1 MAAKDTLVHLWVLV
15 EWDLWSKSMKSQ
27 ILEGFR
33 SFSERRN
40 WLQLAENIFKYFSA
54 PYSDA
59 NNLMIS
65 KKNACNFPQLALTIL
80 YTCVVQISN
89 RWRWSLYSKWKHRCQ
104 RFPTFLWLS
113 GCLNAARMS
122 AHIKVSRDNKSLN
135 VNFPHKADLGGVPIK
150 PIFTPV
156 LPN

>member
-65 KKNACNFPQLALTIL
+65 KKKCMQFSSIG
-80 YTCVVQISN
+80 SN
-89 RWRWSLYSKWKHRCQ
+89 YIVYLRGTDFQSL
-104 RFPTFLWLS
+104 
-113 GCLNAARMS
+113 
-122 AHIKVSRDNKSLN
+122 KVKL
-135 VNFPHKADLGGVPIK
+135 V
-150 PIFTPV
+150 
-156 LPN
+156 